1 MELERSKNGEHCD
14 DSKLLI
20 NSNSIN
26 IQEKENTES
35 DSLVNED
42 ANNCVDSINNSLSSL
57 LERIEVEEDKSNT
70 NTTEAANSNNVLITS
85 KPQNASDEIKSEIK
99 PLLKIKPVDH
109 LVDKTRLNRASSS
122 PEKSMAESSWNT
134 VQDLQFS
141 PVNKKDLTL
150 ATPIPP
156 GTRLLAS
163 TIKHTTTAQSP
174 LPPGVYKIKKG
185 NEEFVMVV
193 KKDNEALEA
202 SQNKLATNISTQ
214 AQNVNPMQGTLTST
228 GWRFNDSVTTTKPL
242 TGVSGSSRFMN
253 LTGKMLPVSQQVKL
267 QRGSIVGSK
276 PSNAGMY
283 KINSTVSSTTT
294 AGNSQLPSGRLPL
307 VGGAKI
313 GHPTGSKLA
322 TIAPALSSVS
332 ISLTPT
338 PSQVVRVQ
346 SSMVSN
352 SSLEKSALKLIFS

>member
-214 AQNVNPMQGTLTST
+214 AQNINPMQGTLTST

-242 TGVSGSSRFMN
+242 TGVWHRRTLLLASR
-253 LTGKMLPVSQQVKL
+253 K
-267 QRGSIVGSK
+267 
-276 PSNAGMY
+276 AGR
-283 KINSTVSSTTT
+283 I
-294 AGNSQLPSGRLPL
+294 
-307 VGGAKI
+307 
-313 GHPTGSKLA
+313 
-322 TIAPALSSVS
+322 
-332 ISLTPT
+332 
-338 PSQVVRVQ
+338 
-346 SSMVSN
+346 
-352 SSLEKSALKLIFS
+352 